1 MKQTG
6 EKVGVS
12 KEEKELSYYRFFE
25 QKMADIPAEKKEILR
40 SGESEIKGVRFKDK
54 NLFLKGEDTEY
65 CQIGYGIMNDG
76 TGFVCNETY
85 MPGVTTEMMDW

>member
-25 QKMADIPAEKKEILR
+25 QKMADIPAEKKGDPEKWRIRDKR
-40 SGESEIKGVRFKDK
+40 SQV
-54 NLFLKGEDTEY
+54 
-65 CQIGYGIMNDG
+65 
-76 TGFVCNETY
+76 
-85 MPGVTTEMMDW
+85 